1 VTLCCLCSVDRKFFG
16 RIILCNSLVW
26 SCEATGQSGL
36 TYLEAVAA
44 DRRASN
50 RLADFPDALRCPL
63 LLLMQLTRRRK
74 ITDARDD
81 IFPFVS
87 RHFFVDEEVTA
98 TISSNDRSV
107 SPYLTVSDF

>member
-1 VTLCCLCSVDRKFFG
+1 M
-16 RIILCNSLVW
+16 W

-44 DRRASN
+44 DRRAIN
-50 RLADFPDALRCPL
+50 RLADFTDALRCPL